1 MHGSFL
7 VNPGGA
13 YSYAE
18 NSIDC
23 FPTTSDNNYY
33 MSEIRVDL
41 RIAAL

>member
-1 MHGSFL
+1 MHGPFL

-23 FPTTSDNNYY
+23 FPTTFDINYY
-33 MSEIRVDL
+33 RSEVRVDL
-41 RIAAL
+41 GIAAL